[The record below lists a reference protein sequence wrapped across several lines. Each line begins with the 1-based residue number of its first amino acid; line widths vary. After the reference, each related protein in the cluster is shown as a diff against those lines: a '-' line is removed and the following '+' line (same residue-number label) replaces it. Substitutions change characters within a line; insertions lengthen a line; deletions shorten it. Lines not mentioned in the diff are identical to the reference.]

1 MITAA
6 SDILFLT
13 VFHNLPGVSDG
24 EQVDYYTSS
33 DSESLRRDLAS
44 AADRHFTLFSE
55 NSEYEDYF
63 SCAEYSIDD
72 DSFDDAEINVFR
84 SVLDVDEGQR
94 SLKDLHP
101 RDTFRGCRAVVAD
114 RINNAD
120 LSVKRRGIELF
131 NFVMECALPTDD
143 RRNPRCYIELET
155 AKEFAPRFIDGLLD
169 ITRSAEESRWAY
181 PRRYHIHEA
190 FQPLHSLLEMLSRAV
205 YEPAWPRND
214 LTLGK
219 LLLLV
224 DYYQDLGRA
233 WSGDL
238 EP

>member
-1 MITAA
+1 MITTA

-24 EQVDYYTSS
+24 EQIDYYAPS

-44 AADRHFTLFSE
+44 AVERHFTLFSE
-55 NSEYEDYF
+55 SFEYEDHF
-63 SCAEYSIDD
+63 SCAEYSIDE
-72 DSFDDAEINVFR
+72 DSFDDPEVNIFR
-84 SVLDVDEGQR
+84 SVLDPEEQKR
-94 SLKDLHP
+94 SFEDIHP
-101 RDTFRGCRAVVAD
+101 RDIFRGCRAVVAG
-114 RINNAD
+114 RIHNAD
-120 LSVKRRGIELF
+120 LAINQRGIELF

-143 RRNPRCYIELET
+143 RQNPRCYIQLET

-169 ITRSAEESRWAY
+169 IIRSAEESRWAY
-181 PRRYHIHEA
+181 PRRYHIREG
-190 FQPLHSLLEMLSRAV
+190 FQPLQSLLETLSRAV
-205 YEPAWPRND
+205 HEPAWPQNN

-219 LLLLV
+219 FLLLV
-224 DYYQDLGRA
+224 DYYQVLGRA